1 MLLETTSLELSFR
14 IRKIIMEI
22 GVHVIALTKDEESC
36 GGGLEIEN
44 LSASSSST
52 QDSQTY

>member
-14 IRKIIMEI
+14 IRNIIMEI